1 MISNHKESLFLNE
14 LYESLD
20 LDDITLDKNTLL
32 SEIGWDSLAL
42 ISCIALADEHF
53 NVTLSGEELSNLK
66 TTGDIL
72 NLISDKKSK

>member
-42 ISCIALADEHF
+42 ISCI
-53 NVTLSGEELSNLK
+53 SCR
-66 TTGDIL
+66 
-72 NLISDKKSK
+72 